1 MNYIFIGFCLFFVLF
16 LIVQSIIMRRIE
28 KSRLE
33 DNRQLIKDLYL
44 LEKQHERH
52 MKEIMDRNNKIN
64 AMIYNTK
71 PKDNV

>member
-33 DNRQLIKDLYL
+33 DNRQLIKDLDL